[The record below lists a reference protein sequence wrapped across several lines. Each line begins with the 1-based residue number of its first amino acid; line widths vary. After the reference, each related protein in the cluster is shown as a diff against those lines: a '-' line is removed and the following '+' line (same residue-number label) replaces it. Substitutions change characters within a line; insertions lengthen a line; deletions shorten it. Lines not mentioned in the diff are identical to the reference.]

1 VIFIVLNHNVICLN
15 LATIR
20 HADVAESQHGPGNQK
35 QDSRKLEMRF
45 TEWQKAKSPFIAE
58 RAFLKVVGERGLL
71 HLRCC
76 PAGRC

>member
-1 VIFIVLNHNVICLN
+1 MH
-15 LATIR
+15 
-20 HADVAESQHGPGNQK
+20 HADVAESQHGPKNQK
-35 QDSRKLEMRF
+35 WDSRKLKVRF

>member
-1 VIFIVLNHNVICLN
+1 M
-15 LATIR
+15 R
-20 HADVAESQHGPGNQK
+20 HADVAESQHGSRNQK
-35 QDSRKLEMRF
+35 QDSRKLKVRF